1 MKEVHTVLLTI
12 FIYVPVRDKEEL
24 IMKIVN
30 CTPHVL
36 NIITDSKVIDLA
48 PSGINPR
55 VSVKSE
61 LSESILIS
69 GTEVPVYQDTYG
81 ELNDLPE
88 QQEGTFLVVS
98 RLVAAAAKGRN
109 DLLVPGA
116 LIRNEAGQPIGCKGL
131 ARI

>member
-1 MKEVHTVLLTI
+1 
-12 FIYVPVRDKEEL
+12 
-24 IMKIVN
+24 MKIVN

-48 PSGINPR
+48 PSGVIPR
-55 VSVKSE
+55 VSVTSK

-69 GTEVPVYQDTYG
+69 GTEVPVYQDIYG

-88 QQEGTFLVVS
+88 QQVGVYLVVS
-98 RLVAAAAKGRN
+98 RLVAAAAKGRP
-109 DLLVPGA
+109 DLLVPGS
-116 LIRNEAGQPIGCKGL
+116 LVRNEQGQPIGCKGL

>member
-1 MKEVHTVLLTI
+1 MYTSFNL
-12 FIYVPVRDKEEL
+12 FICLYRAEGEDTME
-24 IMKIVN
+24 IVN
-30 CTPHVL
+30 CTPHII
-36 NIITDSKVIDLA
+36 NIIVGDKVIDLA
-48 PSGINPR
+48 PSGVIPR

-109 DLLVPGA
+109 DLLVPGS
-116 LIRNEAGQPIGCKGL
+116 LVRNEQGQPIGCKGL

>member
-1 MKEVHTVLLTI
+1 MNI
-12 FIYVPVRDKEEL
+12 I
-24 IMKIVN
+24 N
-30 CTPHVL
+30 CTPHVV
-36 NIITDSKVIDLA
+36 NVVVGDKVIDLA
-48 PSGINPR
+48 PSGVIPR

-88 QQEGTFLVVS
+88 QQEGTFFVVS

>member
-1 MKEVHTVLLTI
+1 MYTSFNL
-12 FIYVPVRDKEEL
+12 FICLYRAEGED
-24 IMKIVN
+24 IMNIIN
-30 CTPHVL
+30 CTPHVV
-36 NIITDSKVIDLA
+36 NVVVGDKVIDLA
-48 PSGINPR
+48 PSGVIPR

>member
-1 MKEVHTVLLTI
+1 
-12 FIYVPVRDKEEL
+12 
-24 IMKIVN
+24 MKIVN
-30 CTPHVL
+30 CTPHVI
-36 NIITDSKVIDLA
+36 NVVVGDKVIDLA

>member
-1 MKEVHTVLLTI
+1 MNI
-12 FIYVPVRDKEEL
+12 I
-24 IMKIVN
+24 N
-30 CTPHVL
+30 CTPHVV
-36 NIITDSKVIDLA
+36 NVVVGDKVIDLA
-48 PSGINPR
+48 PSGVI
-55 VSVKSE
+55 E

>member
-1 MKEVHTVLLTI
+1 MYTSFNL
-12 FIYVPVRDKEEL
+12 FICLYRAEGED
-24 IMKIVN
+24 IMNIIN

-36 NIITDSKVIDLA
+36 NIIVGDKVIDLA
-48 PSGINPR
+48 PSGVIPR

-98 RLVAAAAKGRN
+98 RLVAAAAKGRP

>member
-1 MKEVHTVLLTI
+1 ME
-12 FIYVPVRDKEEL
+12 
-24 IMKIVN
+24 IVN
-30 CTPHVL
+30 CTPHII
-36 NIITDSKVIDLA
+36 NIIVGDKVIDLA
-48 PSGINPR
+48 PSGVIPR

-81 ELNDLPE
+81 ELNGLPE
-88 QQEGTFLVVS
+88 QQVGVYLVVS

-109 DLLVPGA
+109 DLLVPGS
-116 LIRNEAGQPIGCKGL
+116 LVRNEQGQPIGCKGL

>member
-1 MKEVHTVLLTI
+1 
-12 FIYVPVRDKEEL
+12 
-24 IMKIVN
+24 MKIVN
-30 CTPHVL
+30 CTAHVV
-36 NIITDSKVIDLA
+36 NVVVGDKVIDLA

-98 RLVAAAAKGRN
+98 RLVAAAAKGRP

>member
-1 MKEVHTVLLTI
+1 
-12 FIYVPVRDKEEL
+12 
-24 IMKIVN
+24 MKIVN
-30 CTPHVL
+30 CTAHVV
-36 NIITDSKVIDLA
+36 NVVVGDKVIDLA

-81 ELNDLPE
+81 ELNGLPE

-98 RLVAAAAKGRN
+98 RLVAAAAKGRP

>member
-1 MKEVHTVLLTI
+1 MYTSFNL

-36 NIITDSKVIDLA
+36 NIIVGDKVIDLA
-48 PSGINPR
+48 PSGVIPR

-69 GTEVPVYQDTYG
+69 GTEVPVYQDIYG

-88 QQEGTFLVVS
+88 QQVGVYLVVS
-98 RLVAAAAKGRN
+98 RLVAAAAKGRP